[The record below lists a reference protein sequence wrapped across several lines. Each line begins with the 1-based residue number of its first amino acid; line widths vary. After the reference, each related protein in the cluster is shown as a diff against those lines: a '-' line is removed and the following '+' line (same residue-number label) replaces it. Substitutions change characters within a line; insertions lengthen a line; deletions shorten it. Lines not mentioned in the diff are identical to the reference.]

1 MNNVIGKKMFKQV
14 ISFVLLLFFISSLIV
29 GQQFQ
34 TTADKTTIGQ
44 NERVQVYFEFT
55 GGDNSGIKNFQPPS
69 FSGFR
74 ILSGPNQSSSVQI
87 INGSM
92 SASVT
97 FSYVL
102 APTQIGEFT
111 IGSAAVEFKG
121 SQYKTNPVVIK
132 VIQGAQSAQ
141 QKSDDASMSQS
152 DIAENLFIIAEAN
165 KRSAYKGEQI
175 TVTYKLLTRLEISSP
190 QITKLPTYK
199 GFWAEELEAINNLRF
214 EIEMY
219 KGQRFRSAVLKSV
232 ALFPSQSGKL
242 TITPFELNIPV
253 IIQRK
258 KQRGDIFD
266 EFFNDSFFGTRQT
279 VEYLAKS
286 NTLTVDVS
294 ELPSNGKPESF
305 NGAVGDFK
313 FSTNLDKV
321 NVETNEPVTLKIN
334 ISGTGNIKLLEVPKI
349 KLPSG
354 FEQYDPKTSE
364 NIIRKN
370 VISGSKIGEY
380 LIVPRVAGEK
390 EIPPIQF
397 SYFNPNS
404 KKYITISSPSYKL
417 IIKRGENYTENSVTG
432 FTKEDV
438 KLLNE
443 DIRYIKTSNFNLEKI
458 DQSNLISTWFWY
470 SIALPFLIFVSILTI
485 KKRQD
490 KLNGNVQLV
499 KYQKAEK
506 NARARLKNAKKA
518 LDENDISKFHNEIS
532 KAIAGYLEDKLN
544 LQKAD
549 FTQDKAL
556 GLLKNKNVN
565 DSLIDEVKEI
575 LDRCEFIR
583 FAPQLGDQIQSG
595 ELHEKTVK
603 VIVNLENSILI
614 RKK

>member
-132 VIQGAQSAQ
+132 VIQGTQSAQ

-549 FTQDKAL
+549 FTQEKAL
-556 GLLKNKNVN
+556 GLLKNKKVN

>member
-1 MNNVIGKKMFKQV
+1 MFKQV

>member
-132 VIQGAQSAQ
+132 VIQGTQSAQ

>member
-1 MNNVIGKKMFKQV
+1 
-14 ISFVLLLFFISSLIV
+14 
-29 GQQFQ
+29 
-34 TTADKTTIGQ
+34 
-44 NERVQVYFEFT
+44 
-55 GGDNSGIKNFQPPS
+55 
-69 FSGFR
+69 
-74 ILSGPNQSSSVQI
+74 
-87 INGSM
+87 
-92 SASVT
+92 
-97 FSYVL
+97 
-102 APTQIGEFT
+102 
-111 IGSAAVEFKG
+111 
-121 SQYKTNPVVIK
+121 
-132 VIQGAQSAQ
+132 
-141 QKSDDASMSQS
+141 
-152 DIAENLFIIAEAN
+152 
-165 KRSAYKGEQI
+165 
-175 TVTYKLLTRLEISSP
+175 
-190 QITKLPTYK
+190 
-199 GFWAEELEAINNLRF
+199 
-214 EIEMY
+214 
-219 KGQRFRSAVLKSV
+219 
-232 ALFPSQSGKL
+232 
-242 TITPFELNIPV
+242 
-253 IIQRK
+253 
-258 KQRGDIFD
+258 
-266 EFFNDSFFGTRQT
+266 
-279 VEYLAKS
+279 
-286 NTLTVDVS
+286 
-294 ELPSNGKPESF
+294 
-305 NGAVGDFK
+305 
-313 FSTNLDKV
+313 
-321 NVETNEPVTLKIN
+321 
-334 ISGTGNIKLLEVPKI
+334 
-349 KLPSG
+349 
-354 FEQYDPKTSE
+354 
-364 NIIRKN
+364 
-370 VISGSKIGEY
+370 
-380 LIVPRVAGEK
+380 VPRVAGEK